1 MALAS
6 LDRRK
11 LQRETAKRRE
21 HEWRDRQASCSEE
34 AAKGIGFAGGE
45 ASDPQLCLWGRT
57 RVSADKAVALTKK
70 EFEAWL
76 VDLEVRAEA
85 SRLQRGR

>member
-1 MALAS
+1 MRNL
-6 LDRRK
+6 
-11 LQRETAKRRE
+11 TRRE
-21 HEWRDRQASCSEE
+21 HERGSHQDDLRGN
-34 AAKGIGFAGGE
+34 AAGRIGFAGGE
-45 ASDPQLCLWGRT
+45 ASDPQLCLWGST

-85 SRLQRGR
+85 SRLRRDR